1 MLKKREKRG
10 KGRSEKQEK
19 EYEVHKTSG
28 TIPGAGNNMIGS
40 SFYKHTKKRKH
51 KKRVLFTLL
60 RGSYVTLLPER

>member
-40 SFYKHTKKRKH
+40 SF
-51 KKRVLFTLL
+51 
-60 RGSYVTLLPER
+60 